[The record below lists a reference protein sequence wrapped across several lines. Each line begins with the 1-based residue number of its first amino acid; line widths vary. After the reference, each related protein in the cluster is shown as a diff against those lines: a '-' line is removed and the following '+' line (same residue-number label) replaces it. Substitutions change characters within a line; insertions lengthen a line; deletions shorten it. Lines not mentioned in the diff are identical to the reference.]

1 MLFVLETWARGQR
14 PRDPEIQKGSERGRK
29 TRKEKGGR
37 SVSVLEEDRKDRE
50 TEDQQIQRQREE
62 ETQ

>member
-29 TRKEKGGR
+29 TRKERGGQSAR
-37 SVSVLEEDRKDRE
+37 AVEEDRKDRE
-50 TEDQQIQRQREE
+50 TEDQQIQREE